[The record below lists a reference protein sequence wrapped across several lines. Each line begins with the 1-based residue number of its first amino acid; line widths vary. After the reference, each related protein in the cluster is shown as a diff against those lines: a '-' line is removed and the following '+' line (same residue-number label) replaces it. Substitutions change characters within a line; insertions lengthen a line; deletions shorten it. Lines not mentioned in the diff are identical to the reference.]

1 MNKVLCL
8 LCEILKLQLEFLIY
22 FPLNF
27 FQVTL
32 LERSENSLF
41 DNIDVGLYFLEPVIK
56 SRLYV
61 MGVNSLIGKLQTF
74 TSLLFLQLS
83 DFGLHLLQLFSV
95 VVGGL
100 NRIKFKFGQSSLL
113 KVIDPRNHAFNLIFQ
128 LRQVIFLSLRKR
140 LLQFNEP
147 CKVLNLSFL
156 SAALLLQISQ
166 QVSTQRLFL
175 ILLGQLLQLNL

>member
-1 MNKVLCL
+1 LNKVLCL
-8 LCEILKLQLEFLIY
+8 
-22 FPLNF
+22 
-27 FQVTL
+27 
-32 LERSENSLF
+32 
-41 DNIDVGLYFLEPVIK
+41 
-56 SRLYV
+56 
-61 MGVNSLIGKLQTF
+61 LIGKLQTF

-83 DFGLHLLQLFSV
+83 DFGLHLLQLLSV

-113 KVIDPRNHAFNLIFQ
+113 KVIDPQNHAFNLIFQ

-175 ILLGQLLQLNL
+175 ILLG